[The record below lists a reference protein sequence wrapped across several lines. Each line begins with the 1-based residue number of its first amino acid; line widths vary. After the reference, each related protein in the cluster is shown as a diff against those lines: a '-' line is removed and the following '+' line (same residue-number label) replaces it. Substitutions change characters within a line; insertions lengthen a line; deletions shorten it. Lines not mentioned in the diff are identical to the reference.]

1 MAPVDF
7 ERSKYA
13 AHSHYLETLLPV
25 AARIKFKSPMPTY
38 KVVFGSAPNYLNA
51 TGAYLLPTV
60 AFL

>member
-38 KVVFGSAPNYLNA
+38 KVVFGSAPTYFNA
-51 TGAYLLPTV
+51 LIQA
-60 AFL
+60 